1 MLSETYRRVTDL
13 YLNFNDCKREIATN
27 NSSHPTIFS
36 NSLKP
41 ALYCLTQAL
50 NLKKQHTLLLLSNFT
65 GGIMYEKCKILKEK
79 PSYHIFLP

>member
-1 MLSETYRRVTDL
+1 MLSDTYRLTTYTFESQRL
-13 YLNFNDCKREIATN
+13 KNEIAMY

-50 NLKKQHTLLLLSNFT
+50 NLKKQHTLLLLSNLT
-65 GGIMYEKCKILKEK
+65 GDIMYEKYEISKEK
-79 PSYHIFLP
+79 PSYLIFLP